1 MQDRTRENAH
11 RIAAALD
18 RYTADTRTA
27 KRIAAILN
35 YQPEQLQQ
43 DAQSLLK
50 YIKSMEAQD

>member
-1 MQDRTRENAH
+1 MQDRTREDAH

-27 KRIAAILN
+27 ERIAAILN